1 MKAIDKKA
9 HALKNSP
16 SEKEK
21 EKLTNEFE
29 GGKKTTLEQIFK
41 AHQKDNVLKA

>member
-9 HALKNSP
+9 YSIKSNP

-41 AHQKDNVLKA
+41 EHQKGNVLKA